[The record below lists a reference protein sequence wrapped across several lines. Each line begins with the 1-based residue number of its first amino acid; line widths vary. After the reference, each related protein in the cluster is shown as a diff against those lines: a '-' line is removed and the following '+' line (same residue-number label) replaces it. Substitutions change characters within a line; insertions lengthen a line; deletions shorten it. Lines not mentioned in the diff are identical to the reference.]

1 MKFTA
6 ASKQPA
12 RNPRPQTSI
21 WSTNGPCA
29 QLASAA
35 RPVGANH
42 LGLQPRES
50 LFPGIR
56 DMSLKSRMAMKI
68 DRAKVFAAVP
78 IDGATMVEIVAT
90 LGGRH
95 RLAPVRNALKKLAR
109 AGLIDA
115 STTASKKQGGPA
127 RLVFRR
133 RPGVRFNA
141 AKLARRKPS
150 DPPPIAIPKGVA
162 SEIAPNVEMQ
172 IGPWHRDRQGN
183 LVRYITG
190 VAARRDDDG
199 VADDA
204 SAVTRRGGSRRLVQ
218 ARARAQRNPASRNN
232 GHAPARP

>member
-1 MKFTA
+1 MAPPWLKLW
-6 ASKQPA
+6 PH
-12 RNPRPQTSI
+12 
-21 WSTNGPCA
+21 
-29 QLASAA
+29 LAVAIA
-35 RPVGANH
+35 LR
-42 LGLQPRES
+42 RC
-50 LFPGIR
+50 
-56 DMSLKSRMAMKI
+56 
-68 DRAKVFAAVP
+68 
-78 IDGATMVEIVAT
+78 AT
-90 LGGRH
+90 L
-95 RLAPVRNALKKLAR
+95 LKKLAR

-115 STTASKKQGGPA
+115 STQAVKKQGGPA

-172 IGPWHRDRQGN
+172 IRAWHRVRQGN

-218 ARARAQRNPASRNN
+218 ARARVSQIPRLETMVTPRRGHEGMGSKGRRMTAVRHSRAEVCSSPIT
-232 GHAPARP
+232 GRFQGGSVLPVSARRRPEQVQHRV